1 MKNLILSLV
10 LLVSVSATAQNKSTT
25 PAKKPATTQK
35 KPVTTQKKPVTPASA
50 LKSLDDS
57 ASYAMGISVGRFYEQ
72 QGVTKINATLLA
84 KGISDVLQKK
94 QIVLDDNQMNIL
106 MNRYMTQIQ
115 EQKSKPNI
123 AAGEQ
128 FLAANKKKAG
138 VTTTAS
144 GLQYEVVRM
153 GTGPKP
159 AATDSV
165 TVHYAGTLLDGSEFD
180 NSYKRGEPIT
190 FPLNRVIS
198 GWTEGLQLMPV
209 GSKFKFYIPH
219 QLAYGTHDQQNI
231 PGGSVLVFE
240 VELLAVPGK

>member
-1 MKNLILSLV
+1 MKKLILPLV
-10 LLVSVSATAQNKSTT
+10 LLLSLSAIAQNKSGT
-25 PAKKPATTQK
+25 PAKKPAAPQK
-35 KPVTTQKKPVTPASA
+35 KPAAPATT
-50 LKSLDDS
+50 LKTLDDS
-57 ASYAMGISVGRFYEQ
+57 ASYAIGINVGRFYEG

-94 QIVLDDNQMNIL
+94 QMALDDQQMNIL
-106 MNRYMTQIQ
+106 MNRYMTQLQ
-115 EQKSKPNI
+115 EQKSKSNI
-123 AAGEQ
+123 LAGQQ

-144 GLQYEVVRM
+144 GLQYEVIRM

-159 AATDSV
+159 TAADSV

-180 NSYKRGEPIT
+180 NSFKRGEPIT
-190 FPLNRVIS
+190 FPLGRVIS

-209 GSKFKFYIPH
+209 GSKFKFYIPY
-219 QLAYGTHDQQNI
+219 QLAYGTHEQPGI

-240 VELLAVPGK
+240 VELIAIPGKQ

>member
-1 MKNLILSLV
+1 MKNLILPLILV
-10 LLVSVSATAQNKSTT
+10 AGFTASAQNKSNT
-25 PAKKPATTQK
+25 PAKKPAAPAK
-35 KPVTTQKKPVTPASA
+35 KTVAPASA
-50 LKSLDDS
+50 LKTLSDS

-72 QGVTKINATLLA
+72 QGVTKINSTLLA
-84 KGISDVLQKK
+84 KGIADVLEKK

-115 EQKSKPNI
+115 EQRSKPVI

-138 VTTTAS
+138 VITTAS

-190 FPLNRVIS
+190 FPLNRVIA

-209 GSKFKFYIPH
+209 GSKFKFYIPYK
-219 QLAYGTHDQQNI
+219 LGYGTHDQQNI
-231 PGGSVLVFE
+231 PGGSVLVFD
-240 VELLAVPGK
+240 VELLAIPGK